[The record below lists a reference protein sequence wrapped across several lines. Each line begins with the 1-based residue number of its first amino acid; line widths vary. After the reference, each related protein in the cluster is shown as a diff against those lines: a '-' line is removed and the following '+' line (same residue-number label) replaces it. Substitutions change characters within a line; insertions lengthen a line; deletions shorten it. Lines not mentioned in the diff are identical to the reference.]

1 MMWIENT
8 LALVLL
14 PYQIQE
20 LATKETTREDR
31 KERKKKKGEE
41 MEKSGERMREKVMDR
56 GKRAPVCFKEF

>member
-1 MMWIENT
+1 M
-8 LALVLL
+8 ALVLL

-20 LATKETTREDR
+20 MATKETTREDS

>member
-8 LALVLL
+8 LALVLF

-20 LATKETTREDR
+20 MATKEMTREDR

>member
-20 LATKETTREDR
+20 MATKETTREDR
-31 KERKKKKGEE
+31 KERKKKGEE
-41 MEKSGERMREKVMDR
+41 MEKSRERMREKVMDR

>member
-20 LATKETTREDR
+20 MATKEMTREDR
-31 KERKKKKGEE
+31 KERKKKK
-41 MEKSGERMREKVMDR
+41 EKRGNAEKWGKNERK
-56 GKRAPVCFKEF
+56 

>member
-20 LATKETTREDR
+20 MATKEMTREDR

>member
-1 MMWIENT
+1 MMWIENN

-20 LATKETTREDR
+20 MATKETTREDR